1 MREERTFL
9 KPLERYAREV
19 YVEILIDLSLCSEL
33 AGSNRLQSLLVAL
46 GNVLFKTRAFNAPLV
61 TSTNLNGGK
70 FAATH
75 QSTHLRKRNLQ
86 LLGNVAQS
94 EETRCSHRIIPFR
107 E

>member
-9 KPLERYAREV
+9 KPLEHYAREV
-19 YVEILIDLSLCSEL
+19 HVEILINLSLCGEL

-46 GNVLFKTRAFNAPLV
+46 GNVLFKTRTLNTPLV

-75 QSTHLRKRNLQ
+75 QSTHLRK
-86 LLGNVAQS
+86 
-94 EETRCSHRIIPFR
+94 
-107 E
+107 